1 MKKNEIS
8 DFPEYKKAKVD
19 DLIPYARNSRTH
31 SDAQVSKIASSIK
44 EFGFL
49 NPIITDGEN
58 GIVAGH
64 GRLMAAKKLG
74 LDEVPIVDAKHL
86 TKAQRRAYVIADN
99 RLALDAGWDE
109 ELLKV
114 ELQDLDAENFDL
126 TLTGFDVDEIGV
138 MLEAEASEGL
148 TDEDEVPEAP
158 EQPVT
163 VEGDVWILG
172 RHRLMCG
179 DSTSIDAVEK
189 LMSGVNPHLMVTDP
203 PYGVNYDPQIGA
215 KRAGIKSGV
224 TGKVLNDDNAD
235 WSDVWS
241 LFNGS
246 VAYVWHAGTKAHVV
260 ADSLIGNGF
269 EIRGQIIWAKTGHIL
284 SRTHYHLMHEPC
296 WYAVR
301 GDACW
306 QGARDQD
313 SVWRI
318 GKDRKG
324 DDKQTNHGTQK
335 PVEVMLR
342 PILNNSSTGQAVYEP
357 FCGSGTTLIA
367 CEKSGRC
374 CLAMELDPKYCD
386 VIINRWQD
394 FTGQEAV
401 HEESGKTYRDIQV
414 SSQGQADSDGWEWIG
429 IFRGH
434 HGENGYGL
442 IKKRD

>member
-1 MKKNEIS
+1 MTE
-8 DFPEYKKAKVD
+8 FPAYKTEQVAN
-19 DLIPYARNSRTH
+19 LIPYARNSRTH
-31 SDAQVSKIASSIK
+31 SDEQVAKIASSIK

-49 NPIITDGEN
+49 NPIITDGQN

-64 GRLMAAKKLG
+64 GRVLAAQKLG
-74 LDEVPIVDAKHL
+74 LSELPVIEASHL
-86 TKAQRRAYVIADN
+86 TDAQRRAYVIADN
-99 RLALDAGWDE
+99 RLALDAGWDDE
-109 ELLKV
+109 MLRV
-114 ELQDLDAENFDL
+114 ELSDLQEADFDL
-126 TLTGFDVDEIGV
+126 SLTGFNPDEIDA
-138 MLEAEASEGL
+138 LFPEETKEGL

-158 EQPVT
+158 EEPVT
-163 VEGDVWILG
+163 VEGDVWVLG

-189 LMSGVNPHLMVTDP
+189 LMDGVKPHLMVTDP
-203 PYGVNYDPQIGA
+203 PYGVNYDPQVGA
-215 KRAGIKSGV
+215 MRAGIKGGV

-235 WSDVWS
+235 WSDAWS
-241 LFNGS
+241 LFQGS
-246 VAYVWHAGTKAHVV
+246 VAYVWHAGTKSHIV
-260 ADSLIGNGF
+260 ADSLIANGF
-269 EIRGQIIWAKTGHIL
+269 DIKGQIIWAKAGHIL

-342 PILNNSSTGQAVYEP
+342 PILNNSSAGQAVYEP

-386 VIINRWQD
+386 VIIKRWQD
-394 FTGQEAV
+394 FTGEKAV
-401 HEESGKTYRDIQV
+401 HEATGKTYEEMRNAKT
-414 SSQGQADSDGWEWIG
+414 SA
-429 IFRGH
+429 
-434 HGENGYGL
+434 
-442 IKKRD
+442 